1 MHKVDPIEIMLSDI
15 FDKVFYNKEQEPS
28 RKVCEECI
36 GEGVIQR
43 DEGDIDLTIVPCE
56 ECSGE
61 GEVEIE
67 VFMPQNFDRDVGY
80 IDHKK
85 VECPE
90 CGGTGEMEGEE

>member
-1 MHKVDPIEIMLSDI
+1 MPKKLLEVGGSRHEVDPMEVMLNDI
-15 FDKVFYNKEQEPS
+15 FDKVFYKLRPDYK
-28 RKVCEECI
+28 RCPDC
-36 GEGVIQR
+36 
-43 DEGDIDLTIVPCE
+43 D
-56 ECSGE
+56 GE

-90 CGGTGEMEGEE
+90 CYGTGEMEVEDE

>member
-1 MHKVDPIEIMLSDI
+1 MPKKLLEVGGSRHEVDPMEVMLNDI
-15 FDKVFYNKEQEPS
+15 FDKVFYKLRPDYK
-28 RKVCEECI
+28 RCPDC
-36 GEGVIQR
+36 
-43 DEGDIDLTIVPCE
+43 DGD
-56 ECSGE
+56 

-90 CGGTGEMEGEE
+90 CGGSGEMEVEDE

>member
-1 MHKVDPIEIMLSDI
+1 MSKKLLEVGGSRHEVDPMEVMLNDI
-15 FDKVFYNKEQEPS
+15 FDKVFYKLRPDYK
-28 RKVCEECI
+28 RCPDC
-36 GEGVIQR
+36 
-43 DEGDIDLTIVPCE
+43 DGD
-56 ECSGE
+56 

-90 CGGTGEMEGEE
+90 CGGTGEIEVEDE

>member
-1 MHKVDPIEIMLSDI
+1 MPKKLLEVGGSRHEVDPMEVMLNDI
-15 FDKVFYNKEQEPS
+15 FDKVFYKLRPDY
-28 RKVCEECI
+28 KKCPDC
-36 GEGVIQR
+36 
-43 DEGDIDLTIVPCE
+43 DGD
-56 ECSGE
+56 

-90 CGGTGEMEGEE
+90 CGGSGEMEGEE

>member
-1 MHKVDPIEIMLSDI
+1 
-15 FDKVFYNKEQEPS
+15 
-28 RKVCEECI
+28 
-36 GEGVIQR
+36 
-43 DEGDIDLTIVPCE
+43 
-56 ECSGE
+56 
-61 GEVEIE
+61 VEIE

>member
-1 MHKVDPIEIMLSDI
+1 MPKVDPMEIMLSDI
-15 FDKVFYNKEQEPS
+15 FDKVFYKINPNAK
-28 RKVCEECI
+28 
-36 GEGVIQR
+36 
-43 DEGDIDLTIVPCE
+43 PCDY
-56 ECSGE
+56 CDGE

-90 CGGTGEMEGEE
+90 CGGSGEMEIEDE

>member
-1 MHKVDPIEIMLSDI
+1 MQKVDPMEVMLNDI
-15 FDKVFYNKEQEPS
+15 FDKVFYKLRPDYK
-28 RKVCEECI
+28 RCPDC
-36 GEGVIQR
+36 
-43 DEGDIDLTIVPCE
+43 DGD
-56 ECSGE
+56 

-90 CGGTGEMEGEE
+90 CGGTGELEDEDE

>member
-1 MHKVDPIEIMLSDI
+1 MSKKLLEVGGSRHEVDPIEIMLNDI
-15 FDKVFYNKEQEPS
+15 FDRVFYKLRPDY
-28 RKVCEECI
+28 KKCPDC
-36 GEGVIQR
+36 
-43 DEGDIDLTIVPCE
+43 DGD
-56 ECSGE
+56 

-90 CGGTGEMEGEE
+90 CGGTGEIEVEDE

>member
-1 MHKVDPIEIMLSDI
+1 MHKVDPIEVMLSDI
-15 FDKVFYNKEQEPS
+15 FDKVFYKLRPDYK
-28 RKVCEECI
+28 RCPDC
-36 GEGVIQR
+36 
-43 DEGDIDLTIVPCE
+43 DGD
-56 ECSGE
+56 

-90 CGGTGEMEGEE
+90 CYGSGEMEVEDE

>member
-1 MHKVDPIEIMLSDI
+1 MSKKLLEVGGSRHEVDPMEVMLNDI
-15 FDKVFYNKEQEPS
+15 FDKVFYKLRPDYK
-28 RKVCEECI
+28 RCPDC
-36 GEGVIQR
+36 
-43 DEGDIDLTIVPCE
+43 D
-56 ECSGE
+56 GE